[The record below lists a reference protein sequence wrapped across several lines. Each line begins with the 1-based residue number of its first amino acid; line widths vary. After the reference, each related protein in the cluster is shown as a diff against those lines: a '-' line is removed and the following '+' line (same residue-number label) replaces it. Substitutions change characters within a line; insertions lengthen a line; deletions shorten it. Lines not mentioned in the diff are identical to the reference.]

1 MYGEYRAAME
11 QLNQLLSTGAA
22 RDVELKQKTSQL
34 DQARAA
40 LVALESELNKMET
53 SQISGA
59 TTINHL
65 QVDLAK
71 MNEKHEQQQA
81 EKTMLIE
88 SLTTGLKIKKLLAF
102 FWVALF
108 SLLAGCY

>member
-40 LVALESELNKMET
+40 LVALESELKAGRT
-53 SQISGA
+53 SA
-59 TTINHL
+59 Y
-65 QVDLAK
+65 
-71 MNEKHEQQQA
+71 
-81 EKTMLIE
+81 
-88 SLTTGLKIKKLLAF
+88 F
-102 FWVALF
+102 
-108 SLLAGCY
+108 C